1 MIETRAFNASAV
13 AAGVIMVIGI
23 IAVYDVAVGSV
34 DVRIVVTFFAA
45 VYWAVLAVCYKCYFH
60 DCSCFGAVCVSA
72 VVVG

>member
-23 IAVYDVAVGSV
+23 IVVYDVAVGSV

-45 VYWAVLAVCYKCYFH
+45 VYLGCDGCML
-60 DCSCFGAVCVSA
+60 
-72 VVVG
+72 